1 VLGGFLEG
9 DRGREGGSGV
19 QGDEKRG
26 GGSKDIRSTEIAAFF
41 VGARARRCLDFFFF
55 S

>member
-19 QGDEKRG
+19 QSDEKKG
-26 GGSKDIRSTEIAAFF
+26 GGGGF
-41 VGARARRCLDFFFF
+41 
-55 S
+55 